1 MTTPHEDPVLLSIG
15 RLSEWT
21 GVPVRTIRFWSD
33 EGLVPSDRSGSG
45 HRVYDAAAV
54 ARLDLVRTLR
64 ELGLGLDD
72 VRAVLSRRRGVG
84 EIAQAH
90 VRALEIR
97 IRELRAQRAV
107 CVLLARTAAGSEPD
121 ERSVTLMNDL
131 ARLSAAERQNMID
144 EFVTEAFAGTDPA
157 APGAGIADGMR
168 ILPTELPED
177 PTPDQVSAWVELAE
191 LVRDPGF
198 RARVREMAVAG
209 AGTDGPE
216 HADRQAD
223 PAAVAEHAGAALAAG
238 VDPAS
243 AEAAAV
249 LERIP
254 GAAGLDAAARSRAAD
269 TVELF
274 ADRRVERY
282 WALLGTL
289 NGWPAREP
297 AIPAFEWF
305 AAALRA
311 APGAAPV
318 GDGGQSSVQP

>member
-1 MTTPHEDPVLLSIG
+1 MHDHDRPVPLTIG
-15 RLSEWT
+15 HLARRT

-33 EGLVPSDRSGSG
+33 EGLVPSDRSSSG
-45 HRVYDAAAV
+45 YRVYDAAAV

-90 VRALEIR
+90 VRALDGR
-97 IRELRAQRAV
+97 IRELKAQRAV
-107 CVLLARTAAGSEPD
+107 CVLLARTTGEPD
-121 ERSVTLMNDL
+121 ERSVALMNDL
-131 ARLSAAERQNMID
+131 ARLSAGERQALID
-144 EFVTEAFAGTDPA
+144 DFVTEVFAGADPA

-168 ILPTELPED
+168 TLPSELPDD
-177 PTPDQVSAWVELAE
+177 PTPEQVAAWVELAE
-191 LVRDPGF
+191 LVRDPDF
-198 RARVREMAVAG
+198 RARCREMAVAG
-209 AGTDGPE
+209 TTEPAHAG
-216 HADRQAD
+216 RQAD
-223 PAAVAEHAGAALAAG
+223 PAAVAEHAGAAEGAG

-243 AEAAAV
+243 PEAAEV
-249 LERIP
+249 LARIP
-254 GAAGLDAAARSRAAD
+254 GVAELDAGARSAMAD

-274 ADRRVERY
+274 SDRRVERY

-297 AIPAFEWF
+297 VIPAFEWF

-311 APGAAPV
+311 APA
-318 GDGGQSSVQP
+318 QSSVQP